1 MFVLQIL
8 YRDKFSVK
16 KMLVKVLRDLD
27 IENKTYNN
35 YG

>member
-8 YRDKFSVK
+8 YRDQFSDK

-27 IENKTYNN
+27 IENKT
-35 YG
+35 